1 MKKNAFTMVELLAV
15 IVILGILSTMA
26 IIGVSNLIDRSKIED
41 AKQNKETLKMAAISY
56 MNDNP
61 TKLPKLIG
69 DSKEVSAKLLKE
81 KKYLKKDLK
90 NSKNEDCMNNSYV
103 NVFKKTKTK
112 YIYTPYLLCGD
123 EKKEEK
129 VIQDKP
135 TIELYFIDSL
145 GTEMNFKDY
154 QEVLNNMEKETVYI
168 RMTGGID
175 SKTSEKLKLEGY
187 VFIVYSKYNGVEHE
201 VYNSGTLSA
210 NEQYEI
216 IHKKKLTDY
225 IDVTQATDFN
235 VKVIAINEKGIRNT
249 VESRRNYQ
257 DSENPI
263 CSGVLKGQA
272 TDDNWIN
279 KKDYINNKKQRS
291 ITMLCSDVGA
301 SGCIRENF
309 TRTWPNDIEKS
320 AEFAYIQV
328 SDNATNKSIP
338 DSYLKNSCSNKDTTN
353 KCRVRVNV
361 DIVNPTIKL
370 TSSALNKV
378 YEASDSVGN
387 ITINSTDH
395 KNNYN
400 GWLNKSNYP
409 NGVSYKVSFTDD
421 IYLKNY
427 KWETNPIN
435 IKSSSSSNYK
445 SINAS
450 NPDAVKETSLTKY
463 NGNSCNSIKQ
473 NSFTIS
479 LKGEGLRQGK
489 LTLTDV
495 AGNKTTIVIN
505 AKIDKLPPTCAVS
518 AKKSASK
525 TNEAE
530 SKKEYS
536 HNTWSNV
543 AKVYTA
549 PTCTEKGVSGCDS
562 TKFNVKVIR
571 GPNSSATIGTF
582 TVKKRGLESEGISY
596 HDWTIYDKA
605 GNATSCS
612 RFTIKLDRTEPN
624 CSTKKTTTHSKSGV
638 SSEYK
643 CTDPEYTKNVVNCP
657 SNDTGLKK
665 SISHKIKDEAGNEGK
680 CSTSVSSYY
689 LYKKRTKSCETVYS
703 NCRWKG
709 GNNPSNATVGSCGG
723 KSCSASNRGSVCS
736 SPDATYGWTCKCSS
750 STNCW
755 WNAWSGWST
764 SNHCSGY
771 TNSSTC
777 QQKSDGKYYK

>member
-26 IIGVSNLIDRSKIED
+26 IIGVNNLIDRSKSED
-41 AKQNKETLKMAAISY
+41 AKQNKETIKMAAISY

-61 TKLPKLIG
+61 SKLPKLIG

-81 KKYLKKDLK
+81 KKYIKKDIK
-90 NSKNEDCMNNSYV
+90 NSKGKDCMINSYV

-123 EKKEEK
+123 DKKDT

-216 IHKKKLTDY
+216 IVKKKLTEY

-272 TDDNWIN
+272 TANNWIN

-370 TSSALNKV
+370 TSSALNKA

-387 ITINSTDH
+387 ITINSADH

-435 IKSSSSSNYK
+435 VKSYSSTDYK
-445 SINAS
+445 SINTS

-479 LKGEGLRQGK
+479 LKGEGLRLGK

-495 AGNKTTIVIN
+495 AGNKTTIIIK

-518 AKKSASK
+518 AKKSVSK
-525 TNEAE
+525 TNKSA
-530 SKKEYS
+530 SKKKYS

-562 TKFNVKVIR
+562 TKFKVKVIR
-571 GPNSSATIGTF
+571 GSNSTEITGTF

-605 GNATSCS
+605 GNARSCS
-612 RFTIKLDRTEPN
+612 RFTIKLDRTDPVASYWHDSGGTRGN
-624 CSTKKTTTHSKSGV
+624 GYKNNSVIGRKCSDSLSGIAG
-638 SSEYK
+638 
-643 CTDPEYTKNVVNCP
+643 NQP
-657 SNDTGLKK
+657 SYVTLSGGGTK
-665 SISHKIKDEAGNEGK
+665 SISFTCKDKVGN
-680 CSTSVSSYY
+680 TDSVSKSYKY
-689 LYKKRTKSCETVYS
+689 SSSSTCGTYTCGCTTCTSCTWHDSGKNTGE
-703 NCRWKG
+703 
-709 GNNPSNATVGSCGG
+709 SCTPEPYAAN
-723 KSCSASNRGSVCS
+723 SR
-736 SPDATYGWTCKCSS
+736 YQCKCSS
-750 STNCW
+750 YTCGCRKCNYTCW
-755 WNAWSGWST
+755 
-764 SNHCSGY
+764 H
-771 TNSSTC
+771 
-777 QQKSDGKYYK
+777 